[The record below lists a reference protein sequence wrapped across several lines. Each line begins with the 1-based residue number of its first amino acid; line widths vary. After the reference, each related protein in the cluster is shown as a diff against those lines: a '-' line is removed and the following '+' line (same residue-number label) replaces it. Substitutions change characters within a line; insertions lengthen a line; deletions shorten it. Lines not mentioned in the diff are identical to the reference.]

1 MKSKSLFIKLG
12 KKYPASLQEPWDHCL
27 YQMGKSKENINT
39 ILLCLDFDEM
49 VYDFMENNDL
59 FSKVD
64 LIITHHPFLFGTPH
78 QVLSKDEK
86 KRTLYNKLIEKNALI
101 YSYHTNFDTA
111 KDGMNDALAEKL
123 ELTNVREVTSCPM
136 ARIGNLKKEM
146 EVKEFSSFAKNK
158 LNINYGLLLNYGKK
172 MIKTVAIIG
181 GGGSKYYKDAML
193 DGADI
198 YISGDC
204 PHHVRRDI
212 ITSNFNYLDLPH
224 EIEKIFIDKMESVL
238 LSFDKTLK
246 IIKVDHEKEPEVI

>member
-1 MKSKSLFIKLG
+1 
-12 KKYPASLQEPWDHCL
+12 
-27 YQMGKSKENINT
+27 
-39 ILLCLDFDEM
+39 
-49 VYDFMENNDL
+49 
-59 FSKVD
+59 
-64 LIITHHPFLFGTPH
+64 
-78 QVLSKDEK
+78 
-86 KRTLYNKLIEKNALI
+86 
-101 YSYHTNFDTA
+101 
-111 KDGMNDALAEKL
+111 MNDALAEKL

-146 EVKEFSSFAKNK
+146 EVKEFSAFAKNK

-224 EIEKIFIDKMESVL
+224 EIEKIFIICFFRKYYFS
-238 LSFDKTLK
+238 LSFFNSSENSSSSSIPSYNSLAM
-246 IIKVDHEKEPEVI
+246 